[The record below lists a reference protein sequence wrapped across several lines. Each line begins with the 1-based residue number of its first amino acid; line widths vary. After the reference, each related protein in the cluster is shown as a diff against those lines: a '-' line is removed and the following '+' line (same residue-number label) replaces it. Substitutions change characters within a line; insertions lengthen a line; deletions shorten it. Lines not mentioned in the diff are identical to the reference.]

1 MICGEMVPA
10 QRPLRPIRIERK
22 KVLMQDM
29 TNQEIKILLSIVR
42 AYDVPV
48 RSDLDPLLG
57 QGGAVGAV
65 AAGAGGPLKIR
76 QDSVNE
82 ASVYSYVEAQFQGQ
96 TLRTTVAIGPNPAW
110 NQELTLVFKPLNND
124 FSPETLN
131 RYEKTKCTF
140 KSKD

>member
-57 QGGAVGAV
+57 QG
-65 AAGAGGPLKIR
+65 R
-76 QDSVNE
+76 
-82 ASVYSYVEAQFQGQ
+82 
-96 TLRTTVAIGPNPAW
+96 
-110 NQELTLVFKPLNND
+110 
-124 FSPETLN
+124 
-131 RYEKTKCTF
+131 
-140 KSKD
+140 